1 MKKIIL
7 LGLAVLLIMAM
18 LTGCMRNGNVSSN
31 ANSNSS
37 VTSGNNS
44 HSSFGDSPGNS
55 PGGSTGVSIDE
66 TSLPSQDNSTSG
78 IEDNNSGGLVSKIEE
93 MLYDINPFK
102 TAYKDAGFDV
112 TDGTNENNIRVSKS
126 GADAAY
132 DIYRFETVKEAQE
145 KLESYKSDT
154 KEAER
159 RGNIIIVY
167 EKGNEFHEDYMVPF
181 NKVK

>member
-1 MKKIIL
+1 MKKFIL

-18 LTGCMRNGNVSSN
+18 FTACMRNGNVSSN
-31 ANSNSS
+31 AGSN
-37 VTSGNNS
+37 SGNNS

-78 IEDNNSGGLVSKIEE
+78 IENNNSGGLISKIED

-112 TDGTNENNIRVSKS
+112 SDGTNENNIRISKS
-126 GADAAY
+126 GVDAAY
-132 DIYRFETVKEAQE
+132 DIYRFESSKEAEE
-145 KLESYKSDT
+145 KLKSYKSDT
-154 KEAER
+154 REAER

-167 EKGNEFHEDYMVPF
+167 EKGNEFHEDYMLPF